1 LSTPFLGILAK
12 AAAGLLALALSL
24 STGHAE
30 QKLALVI
37 GNDQYDHVP
46 RLERAVNDAEAVGA
60 AFEHLGF
67 TVTLAK
73 NVGFAGFA
81 QTVAAFEAKI
91 QPGDLVALHYSGHGV
106 AIGGR
111 NYLVP
116 VDMIAPEPGQE
127 SLVAR
132 LAVDAGAL
140 IDEMRERNPKL
151 VFAILDACRDN
162 PFAASG
168 RSIGKTRGLA
178 RMEPEAGEFILF
190 SAGPGEEALDRLG
203 SDDHDK
209 TSVFTR
215 VLLAHIETPGLTL
228 QDLAKATQGEVR
240 DLAAKVNHDQFP
252 DYFDRTI
259 DKPVLNDRQ
268 IQVEAP
274 APPSPA
280 VPANPVVQP
289 SAEIVFWDSIKDSRS
304 KADFDAYLEKFPDG
318 TFAPLARARLAALQA
333 ATPEA
338 PQHEPAV
345 QTDEAVWQRIA
356 RSSDPV
362 DFESFVRMFPD
373 SAHRAEAEAKVS
385 TLRTAKLEPAAPE
398 SPATISSITGAG
410 ATSPYPI
417 YAKWADAYHAKT
429 GVSLNYLP
437 VGSGGG
443 IKQIEAKTVTFGASD
458 VPLKPDVLDQF
469 GLLQFPTVM
478 GAIVPIIN
486 LPRMKPGEIVLDGP
500 TLANIYLGKIT
511 RWDDPELRNLNPKV
525 RLPSAAISVVHR
537 SDASG
542 TTFNF
547 AYYLAAVN
555 AEWRD
560 KTGVNT
566 SVDWP
571 AGLGANGNKGVADLV
586 EQTPFSIGYVEYAY
600 AVEERLTFTAMV
612 NRDARIVEPAAN
624 TLAAAAANAD
634 WEGVPGN
641 GAILANQPG
650 AESWPMTTATF
661 IIVSKQ
667 PTDVA
672 AAREVLKFFDWAY
685 ANGDVMALDLSY
697 VPMPKAV
704 VDGIEKR
711 WASEIAGPDGSPIF
725 AGG

>member
-1 LSTPFLGILAK
+1 MRLQGVLWK
-12 AAAGLLALALSL
+12 AAGGLLVFGLAL

-37 GNDQYDHVP
+37 GNDQYAHVP
-46 RLERAVNDAEAVGA
+46 SLERAVNDAEAVGA
-60 AFEHLGF
+60 AFERLGF

-81 QTVAAFEAKI
+81 QTVASFEARI
-91 QPGDLVALHYSGHGV
+91 QPGDTVALHYSGHGV

-111 NYLVP
+111 NYLIP

-132 LAVDAGAL
+132 LAIDAGAL
-140 IDEMRERNPKL
+140 IDEIRERNPKL

-162 PFAASG
+162 PFAGSG
-168 RSIGKTRGLA
+168 RSIGRTRGLA

-215 VLLAHIETPGLTL
+215 VILAHIETPGLTL

-252 DYFDRTI
+252 DYFDRTT
-259 DKPVLNDRQ
+259 DKPVLKEPL
-268 IQVEAP
+268 IQVEAPPAPAP
-274 APPSPA
+274 APPSPL
-280 VPANPVVQP
+280 VQP
-289 SAEIVFWDSIKDSRS
+289 SAEIAFWESIKDSRS

-318 TFAPLARARLAALQA
+318 TFAPLARARLAAVQA
-333 ATPEA
+333 ATPDV
-338 PQHEPAV
+338 PRQEPVV
-345 QTDEAVWQRIA
+345 QPDETAWQRIA
-356 RSSDPV
+356 GSSDPV
-362 DFESFVRMFPD
+362 DFESFARMFPD
-373 SAHRAEAEAKVS
+373 SRHRAEANAKVS
-385 TLRTAKLEPAAPE
+385 ALRTAKLEPAV
-398 SPATISSITGAG
+398 PATPPPATVTSITGAG
-410 ATSPYPI
+410 ATFPYPI
-417 YAKWADAYHAKT
+417 YAKWADAYQAKT
-429 GVSLNYLP
+429 GVNLNYMSI
-437 VGSGGG
+437 GSGAG

-458 VPLKPDVLDQF
+458 VPLKPDELDQF

-478 GAIVPIIN
+478 GGIVPVVN

-500 TLANIYLGKIT
+500 ALAEIYLGKIT
-511 RWDDPELRNLNPKV
+511 RWDDPALKKLNPKV
-525 RLPSAAISVVHR
+525 RLPSAVITVVHR

-547 AYYLAAVN
+547 SYYLAAVS

-560 KTGVNT
+560 KDGVNT
-566 SVDWP
+566 SVEWP
-571 AGLGANGNKGVADLV
+571 IGVAAQGNQGVADLV
-586 EQTPFSIGYVEYAY
+586 EQTTFSIGYVEYAY
-600 AVEERLTFTAMV
+600 AIQRGLTFTAMV
-612 NRDARIVEPAAN
+612 NRDGRIIEPAAN
-624 TLAAAAANAD
+624 TLAAAATNAD
-634 WEGVPGN
+634 WEGIPGN

-650 AESWPMTTATF
+650 GESWPMTTATF
-661 IIVSKQ
+661 ILVSKR
-667 PTDVA
+667 PNDVA
-672 AAREVLKFFDWAY
+672 AAREALKFFDWAY
-685 ANGDVMALDLSY
+685 SNGDVMALDLSY
-697 VPMPKAV
+697 IPMPKAV